1 MTSLPQ
7 QILESSVK
15 ELHQLKEDHRGM
27 LAEVV
32 IDQEI
37 RLRQQTDT
45 LNKLN
50 REHIDRVEPGGA

>member
-1 MTSLPQ
+1 MTTLSQ
-7 QILESSVK
+7 QILESSSP
-15 ELHQLKEDHRGM
+15 ELHQLKETHRGTM
-27 LAEVV
+27 AEVV

-37 RLRQQTDT
+37 RLRKQTDT

>member
-1 MTSLPQ
+1 MTTLSAK
-7 QILESSVK
+7 ILESSVK
-15 ELHQLKEDHRGM
+15 ELHQLKEEHRGM
-27 LAEVV
+27 LAEAV

-50 REHIDRVEPGGA
+50 R